1 MELQPV
7 SSTVVTATKASNT
20 ELSCEMSAF
29 IREDSSLVWEG
40 PGGKRIP
47 HLSDK
52 YQIIYLNGT
61 PNASVNGTIPLAP
74 SRLSTLAISDLDPS
88 DTGNYTCRILN
99 TNQASTVRLEVTSNS
114 STTSMSSESDILP
127 SSTNLGMVDTTTTI
141 ATGTGSALGTT
152 GLLVAVIVGLLVS
165 TVVILVAVAGC
176 LALILRRRRKRE
188 KSLNSNN
195 PAAHIYD
202 YISED
207 NHYQVVDVVKRDC
220 ASDGIEVLNRNK
232 AYGVCTIIG
241 DGLELDERCSGGK
254 DIRVERNEA
263 YSEFSG
269 ETYGTSQEYA
279 EITS

>member
-1 MELQPV
+1 MELQTV
-7 SSTVVTATKASNT
+7 NSTVVTATEASNT

-29 IREDSSLVWEG
+29 IRDDSSLVWEG
-40 PGGKRIP
+40 PGGQRIS

-52 YQIIYLNGT
+52 YQIIYSNGT

-74 SRLSTLAISDLDPS
+74 SRLSTLVISDLDPS
-88 DTGNYTCRILN
+88 DSGNYTCRILN
-99 TNQASTVRLEVTSNS
+99 TNQASTIRLEVTTNGT
-114 STTSMSSESDILP
+114 TTSMSSESDILP
-127 SSTNLGMVDTTTTI
+127 SSTNLGMVDTTTAI
-141 ATGTGSALGTT
+141 GTGSALGTT
-152 GLLVAVIVGLLVS
+152 GLLVAVTVGLLV
-165 TVVILVAVAGC
+165 TTAVILVVVVGC
-176 LALILRRRRKRE
+176 LLLTLRKRRG

-195 PAAHIYD
+195 PAAHVYD

-220 ASDGIEVLNRNK
+220 TSDGIEVLNRNK

-241 DGLELDERCSGGK
+241 DSLELEERCSGGK

-263 YSEFSG
+263 YSELDR
-269 ETYGTSQEYA
+269 EAYGMSREYA